1 MERKHFL
8 DVMRGFAL
16 LFMIFGHICRNPTL
30 QPYILGACLPL
41 FFFISGVLSNIDKKI
56 SIWSFITI
64 KFKKLIIPFVFFY
77 LLTFLYWLIIERN
90 IRGSELSIQSQLFGL
105 IYGSYSKYMYFN
117 GALWF
122 LPCLFSLES
131 ICFILYK
138 LPNKLRQ
145 VAFLLFFLV
154 GLYFVY
160 VEFRLPWGID
170 WAMFYI
176 GYFMAGFYL
185 RSIVLKDEISL
196 KISIPLLLLSFGV
209 QILSLYLQGH
219 SVLLNLGF
227 GKNLLFGF
235 ATIVVYYILSRYVN
249 RNKILEY
256 IGANSLVIFA
266 FQEPLYRAFIFL
278 VSKILKMDIDL
289 MRQNAFICLII
300 AASVIL
306 ILTPAVW
313 FYNQKVNPLLK
324 KI

>member
-1 MERKHFL
+1 MERKQYM
-8 DVMRGFAL
+8 DIMRGFAL
-16 LFMIFGHICRNPTL
+16 LFMIFGHICRNATL

-41 FFFISGVLSNIDKKI
+41 FFFISGVLSNIDKDI
-56 SIWSFITI
+56 SVWDFIAI
-64 KFKKLIIPFVFFY
+64 KFKKLMIPFAFFY

-90 IRGSELSIQSQLFGL
+90 VRGSDLSVQSQLFGL

-138 LPNKLRQ
+138 LPPKLREA
-145 VAFLLFFLV
+145 AFLLSFLL
-154 GLYFVY
+154 GFYFVY
-160 VEFRLPWGID
+160 IEFRLPWGID
-170 WAMFYI
+170 WATFYI
-176 GYFMAGFYL
+176 GYFMVGFYL
-185 RSIVLKDEISL
+185 RSIVLKDKISL
-196 KISIPLLLLSFGV
+196 KISLPLLLFAFGM

-219 SVLLNLGF
+219 FVLLNLGF

-235 ATIVVYYILSRYVN
+235 ATISVYYILSRYIN

-256 IGANSLVIFA
+256 IGVNSLVIFA
-266 FQEPLYRAFIFL
+266 FQEPLYRALIFL
-278 VSKILKMDIDL
+278 GSKLLKINVEV
-289 MRQNAFICLII
+289 MRQNAFICLFI
-300 AASVIL
+300 AFSVIL

-313 FYNQKVNPLLK
+313 LYNRKVNPLLR